1 MNRSEIEQ
9 VLRGCELFRGLGQKE
24 IEAIAGLCRTE
35 RYHAGDAVFRQGDF
49 GERLYVIVEGQVFLD
64 RSTDLGGR
72 VGSVRIG
79 MLGKGRALGCWSTLL
94 DDAHHLMSSA
104 VCHRPTSLLA
114 IQGPELR
121 KIMVEDK
128 GLGFNILEKLCFI
141 LRDRIH
147 GAYGA
152 MEKI

>member
-9 VLRGCELFRGLGQKE
+9 VLEGCELFRGLDQKE
-24 IEAIAGLCRTE
+24 IGAIAGLCQME
-35 RYHAGDAVFRQGDF
+35 RYEAGEAVFRQGDF
-49 GERLYVIVEGQVFLD
+49 GEKLYVIAQGQVFLE

-72 VGSVRIG
+72 KGSVRIG

-114 IQGPELR
+114 IQGPDLR
-121 KIMVEDK
+121 KIMIEDK
-128 GLGFNILEKLCFI
+128 NLGFNILEKLCFV

>member
-9 VLRGCELFRGLGQKE
+9 VLERCDLFRGLGQKE
-24 IEAIAGLCRTE
+24 IAVIAGLCQIE
-35 RYHAGDAVFRQGDF
+35 HYEAGEAVFMQGDL
-49 GERLYVIVEGQVFLD
+49 GEKLYVIVQGQVFLE

-72 VGSVRIG
+72 KGNVRIG
-79 MLGKGRALGCWSTLL
+79 MLGKGRAMGCWSTLL

-104 VCHRPTSLLA
+104 VCHRATSLLS
-114 IQGPELR
+114 IQGPDLR
-121 KIMVEDK
+121 EIMVRDK
-128 GLGFNILEKLCFI
+128 NLGFNILERLCFV